1 MIEIDSMLEE
11 VVDTIVEAGGD
22 SVRRC
27 YQCGVCTATCPLPL
41 VKEFNLRRIFRM
53 VQLGL
58 GEFGDELWICTTC
71 KACETR
77 CPRDVE
83 TIEIMR
89 AIRSMYVDIGA
100 VPQMLRSAISGM
112 VAEGNPWSNPQSQ
125 RTNWLEKIEPGLKVP
140 TYSGEEYLLFV
151 GSTCSY
157 DPRAQ
162 KVVTALAETLQLA
175 GTSFGILG
183 NQEKCCGDCAYTI
196 GDDKTFKKLLD
207 HNKAL
212 LKEAGACKVV
222 TPSPHVYNMLK
233 KEYPKFGVETEV
245 FHHTELLYNLINS
258 GKLAL
263 RKKVDCLAT
272 YHDPCYLGRHNNI
285 YEEPRY
291 VLESIPGLKLVE
303 MPRNREN
310 SLCCGGG
317 GGGMWIETKKGERI
331 SEPRVEEAVET
342 GAEYLVVSCPFC
354 MLMFDD
360 TIKTMGKEDAI
371 TVVDVAELVRRA
383 I

>member
-11 VVDTIVEAGGD
+11 VVDTIVEVGGD
-22 SVRRC
+22 TVRRC

-41 VKEFNLRRIFRM
+41 VREFNLRKIFRM

-77 CPRDVE
+77 CPRNVE

-100 VPQMLRSAISGM
+100 VPQMVRSALLGMSG
-112 VAEGNPWSNPQSQ
+112 EGNPWSNPQEK
-125 RTNWLEKIEPGLKVP
+125 RTNWLKTLQPGLEP
-140 TYSGEEYLLFV
+140 LTYSRQEYLLFV

-162 KVVTALAETLQLA
+162 KVVKAFVETLRIA

-183 NQEKCCGDCAYTI
+183 NQEKCCGDCAHTL
-196 GDDKTFKKLLD
+196 GDEKTFKKLFD
-207 HNKAL
+207 HNSKL
-212 LKEAGACKVV
+212 FKDFGATKVV
-222 TPSPHVYNMLK
+222 TPSPHVYNILK
-233 KEYPKFGVETEV
+233 GEYAKLGFEAEV
-245 FHHTELLYNLINS
+245 LHHTQLLYNLVNS
-258 GKLAL
+258 GKLVL
-263 RKKVDCLAT
+263 KKHVDCLAT

-285 YEEPRY
+285 YEEPRHI
-291 VLESIPGLKLVE
+291 LEAIPGLELVE

-317 GGGMWIETKKGERI
+317 GGGMWIETRRGERI
-331 SEPRVEEAVET
+331 SELRVQEAIET
-342 GAEYLVVSCPFC
+342 GAKYLVVSCPFC

-360 TIKTMGKEDAI
+360 TIKTMGKEDVI
-371 TVVDVAELVRRA
+371 TVVDIAELFRRA
-383 I
+383 V